1 MMILPPSY
9 ERYQRQMILKDFG
22 IQTQQKLLD
31 ANVLVI
37 GAGGLGC
44 PTLLYLAGAGIGT
57 IGIIDDDIV
66 SLENLHRQI
75 LFSTS
80 DIGFPKATIAAKK
93 LQALNPEIS
102 ITPFALR
109 LNTETCFHIFPSFDI
124 ILDCTDNFATRY
136 MINDACVLLGK
147 PLVSGAVSQYEGQVA
162 IFNWR
167 TANRDEPINY
177 RDLFPEPPKS
187 GEVLNCAE
195 AGVLG
200 VLPGIIGSIQAGETI
215 KLLTG
220 IGEPLINRLFTYNL
234 LNNQTYE
241 LILSKNDTAH
251 SSAPLSKEAFLQ
263 TDYEW
268 LCSNVTQALEI
279 DVDIFDNMLESGNTV
294 IVDVR
299 EYDEYPPVTEFPHL
313 KVPLSQ
319 LVKNFKQESAETI
332 IFFCQAGSRSLQAAQ
347 MLSAEQGIVKN
358 IYSLQ
363 GGIIN
368 WKKNSKRISHD

>member
-1 MMILPPSY
+1 
-9 ERYQRQMILKDFG
+9 MILKDFG
-22 IQTQQKLLD
+22 AEAQQKLLD
-31 ANVLVI
+31 AKVLVI

-44 PTLLYLAGAGIGT
+44 PALLYLAGAGIGT
-57 IGIIDDDIV
+57 IGIIDDDVV
-66 SLENLHRQI
+66 SLENLHRQT
-75 LFSTS
+75 LYTMA
-80 DIGFPKATIAAKK
+80 DIGFSKATVAAEK
-93 LQALNPEIS
+93 LQALNPDIS
-102 ITPFALR
+102 ITPYTLR
-109 LNTETCFHIFPSFDI
+109 LSTETCLRIFPSFDL

-136 MINDACVLLGK
+136 MINDACVLQGK
-147 PLVSGAVSQYEGQVA
+147 PLVSGAVSQFEGQVA

-167 TANRDEPINY
+167 TANEDEPVNY

-200 VLPGIIGSIQAGETI
+200 ALPGIIGSIQAGETI

-241 LILSKNDTAH
+241 LILSKNKNAH
-251 SSAPLSKEAFLQ
+251 PSAPVNKEAFLQ

-268 LCSNVTQALEI
+268 LCGNITQALEI
-279 DVDIFDNMLESGNTV
+279 DVDIFDDMLDSGNTI

-299 EYDEYPPVTEFPHL
+299 EDNEYPPVTEFPHL

-319 LVKNFKQESAETI
+319 LDKSFNQESAENI

-347 MLSAEQGIVKN
+347 RLSAEQGIAKN

>member
-1 MMILPPSY
+1 VKS
-9 ERYQRQMILKDFG
+9 
-22 IQTQQKLLD
+22 QQKLLE
-31 ANVLVI
+31 AKVLVV

-44 PTLLYLAGAGIGT
+44 PALLYLAGAGIGT
-57 IGIIDDDIV
+57 IGIIDDDVV
-66 SLENLHRQI
+66 SLENLHRQTI
-75 LFSTS
+75 YSTT
-80 DIGFPKATIAAKK
+80 DIGLSKVACAAAKLK
-93 LQALNPEIS
+93 VLNPDIS
-102 ITPFALR
+102 ILPYSLR
-109 LNTETCFHIFPSFDI
+109 LSVQSCLDIFPSFDI

-162 IFNWR
+162 IFNWQSDKYEE
-167 TANRDEPINY
+167 AVNY
-177 RDLFPEPPKS
+177 RDLFPDPPNS
-187 GEVLNCAE
+187 GEVMNCAE

-215 KLLTG
+215 KLITG

-234 LNNQTYE
+234 LNNQTYD
-241 LILSKNDTAH
+241 LVLSKNALHHTTAPG
-251 SSAPLSKEAFLQ
+251 SIEAFLQ

-268 LCSNVTQALEI
+268 LCGNVQQTLEI
-279 DVDIFDNMLESGNTV
+279 DVDIFDKMIESGNTI

-299 EYDEYPPVTEFPHL
+299 ELDEHPPVTEFPHL

-319 LVKNFKQESAETI
+319 LNKSLSDLKEETI
-332 IFFCQAGSRSLQAAQ
+332 IFFCQAGSRSMKAAQ
-347 MLSAEQGIVKN
+347 LLSAENGISKN

-368 WKKNSKRISHD
+368 WKKNSKTKQP

>member
-1 MMILPPSY
+1 MIITPSY
-9 ERYQRQMILKDFG
+9 DRYHRQMILKDFG
-22 IQTQQKLLD
+22 IQAQHKLQE
-31 ANVLVI
+31 AKVLVI

-44 PTLLYLAGAGIGT
+44 PALLYLAGAGMGI
-57 IGIIDDDIV
+57 IGIIDDDLV

-75 LFSTS
+75 LYTTA
-80 DIGFPKATIAAKK
+80 DIGLPKATIAAEK
-93 LQALNPEIS
+93 LRALNPDIS
-102 ITPFALR
+102 ISPYALR
-109 LNTETCFHIFPSFDI
+109 LTTETCLQIFPSFDL

-167 TANRDEPINY
+167 SDNMDATVNY

-195 AGVLG
+195 VGVMG
-200 VLPGIIGSIQAGETI
+200 VLPGIIGSIQAAETI
-215 KLLTG
+215 KLVTG
-220 IGEPLINRLFTYNL
+220 IGEPLINRLLTYNL

-241 LILSKNDTAH
+241 LILSKNNAAH
-251 SSAPLSKEAFLQ
+251 TSAPENIEVFLQ

-268 LCSNVTQALEI
+268 LCGNVIQALEI
-279 DVDIFDNMLESGNTV
+279 DVDIFDHMLESGDTV

-299 EYDEYPPVTEFPHL
+299 EQDEYPTVTEFPHL

-319 LVKNFKQESAETI
+319 LEKNFNLESAQTI

>member
-1 MMILPPSY
+1 MIIPTLY
-9 ERYQRQMILKDFG
+9 DRYHRQMILKDFG
-22 IQTQQKLLD
+22 TTAQQKLLG
-31 ANVLVI
+31 AKVLVI

-44 PTLLYLAGAGIGT
+44 PALLYLAGAGIGT
-57 IGIIDDDIV
+57 IGIIDDDVV
-66 SLENLHRQI
+66 SLENLHRQT
-75 LFSTS
+75 LYTMA
-80 DIGFPKATIAAKK
+80 DIGLSKANIAAEK
-93 LQALNPEIS
+93 LQALNPDIS
-102 ITPFALR
+102 ITPYAFR
-109 LNTETCFHIFPSFDI
+109 LNTEACLRIFPSFDI

-162 IFNWR
+162 IFNWHN
-167 TANRDEPINY
+167 ANGDEPVHY

-234 LNNQTYE
+234 LNNQAYE
-241 LILSKNDTAH
+241 LILTKNNAAH
-251 SSAPLSKEAFLQ
+251 PSAPATKEAFLQ

-268 LCSNVTQALEI
+268 LCGTVTQALEI
-279 DVDIFDNMLESGNTV
+279 DVDIFDDMLDSGNTV

-299 EYDEYPPVTEFPHL
+299 EHDEYPPVSEFPHL

-319 LVKNFKQESAETI
+319 LEKNFNPESADTI
-332 IFFCQAGSRSLQAAQ
+332 IFFCQGGSRSLQAAQ
-347 MLSAEQGIVKN
+347 RLSAEQGIAKN

-368 WKKNSKRISHD
+368 WKKNSKKNQS

>member
-1 MMILPPSY
+1 MIIPSSY
-9 ERYQRQMILKDFG
+9 DRYHRQMILKDFG
-22 IQTQQKLLD
+22 SQAQQKLLS
-31 ANVLVI
+31 AKVLVI

-44 PTLLYLAGAGIGT
+44 PALLYLAGAGIGT
-57 IGIIDDDIV
+57 IGIIDDDVV
-66 SLENLHRQI
+66 SLENLHRQTI
-75 LFSTS
+75 YVMT
-80 DIGFPKATIAAKK
+80 DIGLSKANIAAKK
-93 LQALNPEIS
+93 LQALNPDIS
-102 ITPFALR
+102 IIPYALR
-109 LNTETCFHIFPSFDI
+109 LTTETCLRILPSFDL

-162 IFNWR
+162 IFNWH
-167 TANRDEPINY
+167 TANEDEPVNY

-241 LILSKNDTAH
+241 LILSKNNAANP
-251 SSAPLSKEAFLQ
+251 SAPATKEAFLQ

-268 LCSNVTQALEI
+268 LCGTVTQALEI
-279 DVDIFDNMLESGNTV
+279 DVDIFDDMLDSGNTV

-299 EYDEYPPVTEFPHL
+299 EHDEYPPVTEFPHL

-319 LVKNFKQESAETI
+319 LEKNFNQESADTI
-332 IFFCQAGSRSLQAAQ
+332 IFFCQGGSRSLQAAQ
-347 MLSAEQGIVKN
+347 RLTAEQGIAKN

-368 WKKNSKRISHD
+368 WKKNSKKISHD

>member
-1 MMILPPSY
+1 
-9 ERYQRQMILKDFG
+9 
-22 IQTQQKLLD
+22 
-31 ANVLVI
+31 
-37 GAGGLGC
+37 
-44 PTLLYLAGAGIGT
+44 
-57 IGIIDDDIV
+57 
-66 SLENLHRQI
+66 
-75 LFSTS
+75 
-80 DIGFPKATIAAKK
+80 
-93 LQALNPEIS
+93 
-102 ITPFALR
+102 
-109 LNTETCFHIFPSFDI
+109 
-124 ILDCTDNFATRY
+124 
-136 MINDACVLLGK
+136 MINDACVLLDK

-162 IFNWR
+162 IFNCH
-167 TANRDEPINY
+167 TTSGDEPVNY

-215 KLLTG
+215 KLITG

-241 LILSKNDTAH
+241 LILSKNNAAH
-251 SSAPLSKEAFLQ
+251 PSAPATKEAFLQ

-268 LCSNVTQALEI
+268 LCGNVTQALEI
-279 DVDIFDNMLESGNTV
+279 DVDIFDDMLESGNTV

-299 EYDEYPPVTEFPHL
+299 EHDEYPPVTEFPHL

-319 LVKNFKQESAETI
+319 LEKSFNQESAETI

-347 MLSAEQGIVKN
+347 WLSAEQGIAKN

>member
-1 MMILPPSY
+1 
-9 ERYQRQMILKDFG
+9 
-22 IQTQQKLLD
+22 
-31 ANVLVI
+31 
-37 GAGGLGC
+37 
-44 PTLLYLAGAGIGT
+44 
-57 IGIIDDDIV
+57 
-66 SLENLHRQI
+66 
-75 LFSTS
+75 
-80 DIGFPKATIAAKK
+80 
-93 LQALNPEIS
+93 
-102 ITPFALR
+102 
-109 LNTETCFHIFPSFDI
+109 
-124 ILDCTDNFATRY
+124 

-167 TANRDEPINY
+167 TANGDEPINY

-215 KLLTG
+215 KLVTG
-220 IGEPLINRLFTYNL
+220 IGAPLINRLFTYNM
-234 LNNQTYE
+234 LNNQSYE
-241 LILSKNDTAH
+241 LILSKNDAAH
-251 SSAPLSKEAFLQ
+251 SSAPENKEAFLQ

-268 LCSNVTQALEI
+268 LCGINTQALEI
-279 DVDIFDNMLESGNTV
+279 NVDNFDQMLDSGNSV

-299 EYDEYPPVTEFPHL
+299 EHDEYPPVTEFPHI

-319 LVKNFKQESAETI
+319 LEKSFKPVTAETI

-347 MLSAEQGIVKN
+347 WLTSEQGITKN

>member
-1 MMILPPSY
+1 MNMEPSY
-9 ERYQRQMILKDFG
+9 DRYHRQMILKDFG
-22 IQTQQKLLD
+22 EQAQQKLLG
-31 ANVLVI
+31 AKVLVI

-44 PTLLYLAGAGIGT
+44 PALLYLAGAGIGT
-57 IGIIDDDIV
+57 IGIIDDDVV
-66 SLENLHRQI
+66 SLENLHRQT
-75 LFSTS
+75 LYNMA
-80 DIGFPKATIAAKK
+80 DIGFSKANVAAAK
-93 LQALNPEIS
+93 LQALNPEIN
-102 ITPFALR
+102 IHPFAFR
-109 LNTETCFHIFPSFDI
+109 LTTETCLHIFPSFDL

-147 PLVSGAVSQYEGQVA
+147 PLVSGAVSKYEGQVA

-167 TANRDEPINY
+167 KAGGDESVNY

-220 IGEPLINRLFTYNL
+220 IGEPLINRLFTFNL

-241 LILSKNDTAH
+241 LILSKNNAAH
-251 SSAPLSKEAFLQ
+251 SSAPVSKEALLQ

-268 LCSNVTQALEI
+268 LCGNFTQALEI
-279 DVDIFDNMLESGNTV
+279 DVDLFDDMLDSGNTV

-299 EYDEYPPVTEFPHL
+299 EHDEYPPVTEFPHL

-319 LVKNFKQESAETI
+319 LGKNFNQESAETI

-368 WKKNSKRISHD
+368 WKKNSKKIGHD